1 MRRRSSLLVIR
12 VIRAM
17 MNDEIPLRIGG
28 GSCQSRTCM
37 LLLKKTQI
45 GEVSGTV
52 WPDELTKICAEKD
65 IHVLE

>member
-1 MRRRSSLLVIR
+1 
-12 VIRAM
+12 

-37 LLLKKTQI
+37 LLLKETQI